1 MRHSRTR
8 MGSPQPKP
16 PMRSTQ
22 PSLSGTQHGHGGA
35 ASIPQHG
42 DGGLVGATGAEG
54 GVGSRGR
61 GAGPTQ
67 AEAAAGPQR
76 AQPLKP

>member
-1 MRHSRTR
+1 
-8 MGSPQPKP
+8 
-16 PMRSTQ
+16 MRSTQ
-22 PSLSGTQHGHGGA
+22 PSLSGTQHGDVGLRAAAGGGYGVA
-35 ASIPQHG
+35 
-42 DGGLVGATGAEG
+42 GATGAEG

-67 AEAAAGPQR
+67 AEAAAGPQQ